1 MDQLKELA
9 ERYHLKA
16 DKLLRKARSLGIPVT
31 PASARQ
37 AVALNTGQQVLKPP
51 ARSIG
56 KTAAEG
62 PGSRLQADLI
72 DFSQNTDA
80 PHKYSLLIADVYTRM
95 LYQKTLKSKDAE
107 TVADATE
114 EIMHDVPGH
123 GENATLLTDKGNEFK
138 RVDGIHGLIHRER
151 PIGDS
156 NALAVVDRKMQQVKK
171 LLAEDAKTARKDGN
185 IPKWDSAIH
194 DVVDAV
200 NHTDSSAVHG
210 EPANV
215 NNNNVQSF
223 LVLQDNSRA
232 FAHDKQLTDSRKA
245 KITEAGA
252 YRHPISDGGRSFN
265 PRFSDQVHQVDH
277 VAPGA
282 QYVVDS
288 TGHRNLL
295 KLQLPVPKA
304 SADAP
309 KNSLTVTRQR
319 EAPREGT
326 DRERE
331 TPMTHAIP
339 LPKGHP
345 LEVGYRPKETASSGS
360 GFVGPRP
367 PVEEP
372 APQVHPI
379 SAFIA
384 SYVPKSTPEERA
396 FKAKAVA
403 DKKAATAKVVK
414 DKKDAKLNA
423 DVEKVLA
430 RQRKEVAKV
439 FKS

>member
-1 MDQLKELA
+1 MDQLRELA

-16 DKLLRKARSLGIPVT
+16 DKLLKKARSLGIPVT
-31 PASARQ
+31 PAQAKQ

-51 ARSIG
+51 ARSTG

-151 PIGDS
+151 PIGDT
-156 NALAVVDRKMQQVKK
+156 NALAVVDRKMQQVKRV
-171 LLAEDAKTARKDGN
+171 LAEDAKTARKDGN

-194 DVVDAV
+194 GVVDAV

-215 NNNNVQSF
+215 NNNNARSF

-265 PRFSDQVHQVDH
+265 PRYSDQVHQVDH
-277 VAPGA
+277 VEPGA

-367 PVEEP
+367 PVDEP
-372 APQVHPI
+372 KAAHPI

-403 DKKAATAKVVK
+403 DKKAAAAKVAK

-423 DVEKVLA
+423 DAEKEFLK
-430 RQRKEVAKV
+430 QKKQVAKA
-439 FKS
+439 FS

>member
-51 ARSIG
+51 ARSVG

-171 LLAEDAKTARKDGN
+171 SSWRKT
-185 IPKWDSAIH
+185 
-194 DVVDAV
+194 
-200 NHTDSSAVHG
+200 
-210 EPANV
+210 
-215 NNNNVQSF
+215 
-223 LVLQDNSRA
+223 
-232 FAHDKQLTDSRKA
+232 
-245 KITEAGA
+245 
-252 YRHPISDGGRSFN
+252 
-265 PRFSDQVHQVDH
+265 
-277 VAPGA
+277 
-282 QYVVDS
+282 
-288 TGHRNLL
+288 
-295 KLQLPVPKA
+295 
-304 SADAP
+304 
-309 KNSLTVTRQR
+309 
-319 EAPREGT
+319 
-326 DRERE
+326 
-331 TPMTHAIP
+331 
-339 LPKGHP
+339 
-345 LEVGYRPKETASSGS
+345 
-360 GFVGPRP
+360 PRP
-367 PVEEP
+367 H
-372 APQVHPI
+372 AR
-379 SAFIA
+379 
-384 SYVPKSTPEERA
+384 T
-396 FKAKAVA
+396 
-403 DKKAATAKVVK
+403 ATFQ
-414 DKKDAKLNA
+414 NGT
-423 DVEKVLA
+423 
-430 RQRKEVAKV
+430 RPYTTSWTQ
-439 FKS
+439 